1 MRVQI
6 EKCEQAWKDG
16 QQDGFQSQHG
26 FIPAFN
32 IEGYCLDDVRE
43 HKVRAGDRLTLKGNF
58 KKPPQAGT
66 TEELQF
72 KLKKDG
78 SGRAISFPDG
88 THPDGSTLWRQVV
101 ERIPQ
106 NQRSGGQQNMPVNA
120 QNRPQSGSNAGQ
132 APKAVP
138 TMSQAVAVLKE
149 CIDAVA
155 ALGGSDGH
163 ATTLFL
169 ARLRGDIRRDPSQA
183 EVEAEAAAKAKAAEE
198 AKKAAEA
205 AAAEAA
211 RQAALAAM
219 PAAEPTSEDFGI
231 PF

>member
-1 MRVQI
+1 MLVRVEEI
-6 EKCEQAWKDG
+6 LGRDEWT
-16 QQDGFQSQHG
+16 SQHG
-26 FIPAFN
+26 PMIGWNLRVITDTGAEDFISVNSKPNNVMTVGQEFEFLPN
-32 IEGYCLDDVRE
+32 GQMF
-43 HKVRAGDRLTLKGNF
+43 GNF
-58 KKPPQAGT
+58 KKGKREAPQ
-66 TEELQF
+66 
-72 KLKKDG
+72 
-78 SGRAISFPDG
+78 GRG
-88 THPDGSTLWRQVV
+88 GYRQ
-101 ERIPQ
+101 
-106 NQRSGGQQNMPVNA
+106 NTPVNA
-120 QNRPQSGSNAGQ
+120 QQRPQGGSSQPQ
-132 APKAVP
+132 AAKHVP
-138 TMSQAVAVLKE
+138 TMSQAVAVLRE
-149 CIDAVA
+149 CIDTVK
-155 ALGGSDGH
+155 GIEGSDGH